1 MLSFVDAAE
10 AAILRANCPVITDYG
25 IFRLGLTL
33 ADDRTWQGEPVKY
46 APKGWDEKRS
56 RNLTRRLVSRRGLAQ
71 DKDFKSGVWR
81 VVQATRAGSA
91 EEVACIADPFC
102 YVSHLS
108 AMQRY
113 GLTERSPEALHI
125 TRPSR
130 PLWNELKLTKLSAE
144 LPPEHVR
151 EASGVLLHFGMNPT
165 LRRRPVEVHETK
177 YPAKTVEVRGEST
190 RVVEIGRVFVDMLAQ
205 PHLCG
210 GIHHALDVWE
220 RTAGDWIGQI
230 ISAVEEENASI
241 VKVRAGYILSERLGI
256 ADPRIEAWKAF
267 AQRGGSRKLDPD
279 APYAP
284 VFSEAWMISL
294 NVCDVMVWTTS
305 A

>member
-1 MLSFVDAAE
+1 MMLAFADAAE
-10 AAILRANCPVITDYG
+10 AAILKANCPIVTDYG
-25 IFRLGLTL
+25 IFLLGLRL
-33 ADDRTWQGEPVKY
+33 AEARTWEGEALKY
-46 APKGWDEKRS
+46 VPSDWDEKRS
-56 RNLTRRLVSRRGLAQ
+56 RNLTRRLVARRSLVQ
-71 DKDFKSGVWR
+71 DRDFRSGVWR
-81 VVQATRAGSA
+81 VVQATRAGTA

-113 GLTERSPEALHI
+113 GLTERSPGALHL

-130 PLWNELKLTKLSAE
+130 PIWNALKLAKLSDELSAE
-144 LPPEHVR
+144 HIR

-177 YPAKTVEVRGEST
+177 YPARTTEVRGEST
-190 RVVEIGRVFVDMLAQ
+190 RIVEIGRVFVDMLAQ

-220 RTAGDWIGQI
+220 RTAEDWIEPI
-230 ISAVEEENASI
+230 IAAVTEENASI
-241 VKVRAGYILSERLGI
+241 VKVRAGYILSEKLGVT
-256 ADPRIEAWKAF
+256 DPRIEAWKAF

-284 VFSEAWMISL
+284 AFSEAWMISL
-294 NVCDVMVWTTS
+294 N

>member
-1 MLSFVDAAE
+1 VVTVKSFGDAVEE
-10 AAILRANCPVITDYG
+10 ALLQDNFPVVTDYG
-25 IFRLGLTL
+25 IFRIGLKL
-33 ADDRTWQGEPVKY
+33 AGDRKWQGEPIKY
-46 APKGWDEKRS
+46 APTGWDIKRS
-56 RNLTRRLVSRRGLAQ
+56 RSLTKRLTQRRAIVADQ
-71 DKDFKSGVWR
+71 DFRSGVWR
-81 VVQATRAGSA
+81 VVQATRAGTA

-113 GLTERSPEALHI
+113 GLTDRSPEALHI

-130 PLWNELKLTKLSAE
+130 QIWNAMRLEKLSRD
-144 LPPEHVR
+144 LPPEHVQ
-151 EASGVLLHFGMNPT
+151 EASGVLLHFGINPT
-165 LRRRPVEVHETK
+165 LRRRPMTVHETK
-177 YPAKTVEVRGEST
+177 YPAKTTEVRGENT
-190 RVVEIGRVFVDMLAQ
+190 RIAEIGQVFVDMLAQ

-210 GIHHALDVWE
+210 GIHHALEVWDSQAKAWLSHIVE
-220 RTAGDWIGQI
+220 
-230 ISAVEEENASI
+230 AVESESASI

-256 ADPRIEAWKAF
+256 SDPRIEAWKVF

-284 VFSEAWMISL
+284 TFSEAWMISL
-294 NVCDVMVWTTS
+294 N

>member
-1 MLSFVDAAE
+1 MLSFVAAAE
-10 AAILRANCPVITDYG
+10 ASVLKANCPVITDYG
-25 IFRLGLTL
+25 IFQLGLAL
-33 ADDRTWQGEPVKY
+33 ATDRTWQGEPVKY
-46 APKGWDEKRS
+46 APKAWDEKRS
-56 RNLTRRLVSRRGLAQ
+56 RNLTRRLVQHRVLVQ
-71 DKDFKSGVWR
+71 DKDFRSGVWR
-81 VVQATRAGSA
+81 VVQATRAGTA
-91 EEVACIADPFC
+91 EEVSCIADPFC

-130 PLWNELKLTKLSAE
+130 PIWNELRLAKLSKD
-144 LPPEHVR
+144 LPEEHLS
-151 EASGVLLHFGMNPT
+151 EASAVLLHFGMNPT
-165 LRRRPVEVHETK
+165 LRRRPVQVHETK
-177 YPAKTVEVRGEST
+177 YPARTMEVRGEST

-220 RTAGDWIGQI
+220 RAAADWLGQI
-230 ISAVEEENASI
+230 IPAVDEETASI
-241 VKVRAGYILSERLGI
+241 VKVRAGYILSERLDI

-294 NVCDVMVWTTS
+294 NV
-305 A
+305 

>member
-1 MLSFVDAAE
+1 MKSFVEAAE
-10 AAILRANCPVITDYG
+10 AALLQANCPVVTDYG
-25 IFRLGLTL
+25 IFRIGLAL
-33 ADDRTWQGEPVKY
+33 AADRKWEGLPIKY
-46 APKGWDEKRS
+46 APTGWDIKRS
-56 RNLTRRLVSRRGLAQ
+56 RNLTKRLVQRRTLVSDQ
-71 DKDFKSGVWR
+71 DFRSGVWR
-81 VVQATRAGSA
+81 VVQATRAGTA

-130 PLWNELKLTKLSAE
+130 PLWNAMRTEKLSNE
-144 LPPEHVR
+144 LPSEYIR
-151 EASGVLLHFGMNPT
+151 EASGVLLHFGINPT
-165 LRRRPVEVHETK
+165 LRRRPVAVHETK
-177 YPAKTVEVRGEST
+177 YPARTTQVRGENT
-190 RVVEIGRVFVDMLAQ
+190 RVVEIGQVFVDMLAQ

-210 GIHHALDVWE
+210 GIHHALDVWDNHA
-220 RTAGDWIGQI
+220 RDWLEQI
-230 ISAVEEENASI
+230 VEAVDGEQATI
-241 VKVRAGYILSERLGI
+241 VKVRAGYILSERLGVSN
-256 ADPRIEAWKAF
+256 PRVEAWKAF

-284 VFSEAWMISL
+284 TFSEAWMISL
-294 NVCDVMVWTTS
+294 N

>member
-1 MLSFVDAAE
+1 MLSFVDAAD
-10 AAILRANCPVITDYG
+10 AAILTQNHPIVTDYG
-25 IFRLGLTL
+25 IFRLGFAL
-33 ADDRTWQGEPVKY
+33 AETRIWEGQPLKY
-46 APKGWDEKRS
+46 VPQNWDEKRS
-56 RNLTRRLVSRRGLAQ
+56 RNLTKRLVARRSLVQ
-71 DKDFKSGVWR
+71 DRDFRSGVWR
-81 VVQATRAGSA
+81 VVQATRAGTP

-113 GLTERSPEALHI
+113 GLTERSPGALHL

-130 PLWNELKLTKLSAE
+130 PIWNTLKLAKLSDE
-144 LPPEHVR
+144 LPAEHVE
-151 EASGVLLHFGMNPT
+151 EASGVLLHFGMNKT
-165 LRRRPVEVHETK
+165 LRRRPVEIHETK
-177 YPAKTVEVRGEST
+177 YPARTTEVRGEST
-190 RVVEIGRVFVDMLAQ
+190 RIVEIGRVFVDMLAQ

-220 RTAGDWIGQI
+220 RTAEDWIEPI
-230 ISAVEEENASI
+230 IAAVDEENASI
-241 VKVRAGYILSERLGI
+241 VKMRAGYILTEKLGVT
-256 ADPRIEAWKAF
+256 DRRIETWKAF

-284 VFSEAWMISL
+284 AFSEAWMISL
-294 NVCDVMVWTTS
+294 N